1 MFLRDL
7 DDKYKKPFLNL
18 AYTIMSADGEFA
30 EKEKVMLGIYK
41 HDLGMES
48 YKVNIDPKA
57 SLIFKTGRERQK
69 FTMNYYV

>member
-48 YKVNIDPKA
+48 YLGW
-57 SLIFKTGRERQK
+57 SLIK
-69 FTMNYYV
+69 

>member
-41 HDLGMES
+41 HQPHNSVSSIAHL
-48 YKVNIDPKA
+48 
-57 SLIFKTGRERQK
+57 
-69 FTMNYYV
+69 